1 MIRTSLRPYYVL
13 GSLIALLLVITAG
26 AGVFT
31 KGLYTPFLSAE
42 LVAFQYFQDLVSL
55 LFAPLLIAAMVYA
68 GRGSA
73 RAFIIWAGLLV
84 YVLYYYAFYGFGMVY
99 TAYYPLYLVLMGLS
113 GFSLI
118 GMLTAVDLGA
128 FHKLVTDRMPV
139 RFIAVVLGMSVLFV
153 PIWLGMMMQGIAAQQ
168 ASNTALV
175 FVLDLSFLIPA
186 IAFTA
191 VQICRQRPVGYL
203 LSGVFL
209 FKATVSGIL
218 LTGGE
223 FLKMQRG
230 LPPAMDQLG
239 MYVFLAVAGSLGLMF
254 YMRNLRV
261 GSEVAVQQN
270 SLQPVQQ

>member
-1 MIRTSLRPYYVL
+1 MIRTSLRPFYVL

-26 AGVFT
+26 AGVFVE
-31 KGLYTPFLSAE
+31 GLYKPFLPAE

-55 LFAPLLIAAMVYA
+55 IFAPVLVVAMLYT
-68 GRGSA
+68 GRGST

-99 TAYYPLYLVLMGLS
+99 TAYYPLYLALMGLS

-118 GMLTAVDLGA
+118 GMLTAVDLEV
-128 FHKLVTDRMPV
+128 FQKLVTSRMPV
-139 RFIAVVLGMSVLFV
+139 RLIAVVLGMSVLFV
-153 PIWLGMMMQGIAAQQ
+153 PIWLGMLMQGIAAQQ
-168 ASNTALV
+168 ASSTALV

-186 IAFTA
+186 IAYTA
-191 VQICRQRPVGYL
+191 VQACRRRPVGYL

-230 LPPAMDQLG
+230 LPPAIDQLG
-239 MYVFLAVAGSLGLMF
+239 IYVFLAIAGSLGLAL
-254 YMRNLRV
+254 YMRN
-261 GSEVAVQQN
+261 
-270 SLQPVQQ
+270 LQPVQQ